1 MRHHEPDFVAL
12 RWDGAHTVK
21 AARSAMR
28 GHNPV
33 AIELPLNM
41 HYVLYAHLHPEL
53 KHAPAQDIDA
63 AGGAELLVPIASVAG
78 LHELEE
84 LAPAVRRARYR
95 VRLTSP
101 DPLIRLLPPAPER
114 AGA

>member
-1 MRHHEPDFVAL
+1 MRHHEPDVIPL
-12 RWDGAHTVK
+12 RWDGAPTVK

-41 HYVLYAHLHPEL
+41 HYALYAHLHPERR
-53 KHAPAQDIDA
+53 HAPAEDIDTE
-63 AGGAELLVPIASVAG
+63 GGAELLGPIASVAG
-78 LHELEE
+78 LRELED
-84 LAPAVRRARYR
+84 LAPTVRRARYR

-101 DPLIRLLPPAPER
+101 DPLIRLLPPAPEP